1 MDPIT
6 EPNTHRLW
14 ELTLSVVCSLVPPRS
29 VDIGHDRLIFDA
41 VVKRF
46 GPRVEACD
54 DIDWAVLGAEIV
66 LYTRAYLRGLELRP
80 PAKVIPFSQSE
91 RVAWQVEIHPCS
103 SPDPLQAL
111 IEKEELE
118 ALRRVRAE
126 EKKRRLKLV
135 ARLVQFARGFDPKEQ
150 SRVAAVLLRKF
161 FERQPYEVHIKVLK
175 DLGFDE
181 PTPDQFRQW
190 VCRFGQR
197 YLESFEAQ
205 GS

>member
-6 EPNTHRLW
+6 HPNTDRLW
-14 ELTLSVVCSLVPPRS
+14 ELALSVVCNLVPPRS
-29 VDIGHDRLIFDA
+29 VDVGYDRLIFDA

-54 DIDWAVLGAEIV
+54 DLDWAALGAEIV
-66 LYTRAYLRGLELRP
+66 LYTKAYLRGLELRP
-80 PAKVIPFSQSE
+80 PGKVIPFSQSE
-91 RVAWQVEIHPCS
+91 RVAWQAENHPCS

-111 IEKEELE
+111 IEKEDVE
-118 ALRRVRAE
+118 ALRRVQAE
-126 EKKRRLKLV
+126 EMKRRLKLV
-135 ARLVQFARGFDPKEQ
+135 ARLVRFARGFKPKEQ

-197 YLESFEAQ
+197 YMESFEAQ